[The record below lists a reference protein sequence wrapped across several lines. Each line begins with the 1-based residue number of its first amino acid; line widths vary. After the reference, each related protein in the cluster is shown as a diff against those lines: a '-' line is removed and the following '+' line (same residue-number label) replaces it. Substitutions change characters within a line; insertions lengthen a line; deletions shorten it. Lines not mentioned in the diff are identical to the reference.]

1 MTTST
6 KKRAIVII
14 ILIVL
19 ATLMIPLLFVG
30 KIVSELDRNDNN
42 LDTVLITKQDA
53 LSKIQVLDGTPT
65 VAVGSKNGDALT
77 GNVDSVSATATFTV
91 QGPAAD
97 NLSAVSQNLAKSGF
111 IPEGK
116 LTTSSRSSG
125 TVTYLV
131 QRYKKANNTIDAM
144 LKLTKEYQCPT
155 PICGYTGSKISEEN
169 EFDANTLRREPV
181 SQLLV
186 TYQ

>member
-6 KKRAIVII
+6 KKRTII
-14 ILIVL
+14 IIVL
-19 ATLMIPLLFVG
+19 VALAILMIPLLFVG
-30 KIVSELDRNDNN
+30 RILFELDHNDRNLNSA
-42 LDTVLITKQDA
+42 LITKQNA
-53 LSKIQVLDGTPT
+53 LSQIQVLDNTPT

-91 QGPAAD
+91 QGTAAD
-97 NLSAVSQNLAKSGF
+97 NLSVVSRNLAQSGF

-131 QRYKKANNTIDAM
+131 QKYQKANNTIDAM

-155 PICGYTGSKISEEN
+155 PICGYTGSKVTEEN
-169 EFDANTLRREPV
+169 EFDANTLSREPV